1 MDSARYWH
9 TATLMPNGKV
19 LVAGGKDGSSVL
31 SGVESYDP
39 STGSFSPAAA
49 LLSARFCATAT
60 LLADGSVLIAGG
72 DDGATILNSAELY
85 EP

>member
-1 MDSARYWH
+1 
-9 TATLMPNGKV
+9 
-19 LVAGGKDGSSVL
+19 
-31 SGVESYDP
+31 
-39 STGSFSPAAA
+39 
-49 LLSARFCATAT
+49 LSARFCATAT